1 MTVYILEDDPGVLD
15 SLVLLIEQL
24 GHDVSAFPDA
34 ESFFLKAV
42 PKNSDTVIVDL
53 GLPGIPGDRVMRWVS
68 ELSTNPKV
76 VAISGQARHL
86 IDFQLRGIKKP
97 IVVRKPLSE
106 AELAPL
112 LKN

>member
-15 SLVLLIEQL
+15 SLTLLVEQF

-34 ESFFLKAV
+34 ETFFLKAD
-42 PKNSDTVIVDL
+42 PKSSDTVIVDL
-53 GLPGIPGDRVMRWVS
+53 GLPGIPGNRVIRWVRG
-68 ELSTNPKV
+68 LSSNPQV
-76 VAISGQARHL
+76 VAISGQARHQ
-86 IDFQLRGIKKP
+86 IEFQLRGMSEA
-97 IVVRKPLSE
+97 VVIRKPLSE